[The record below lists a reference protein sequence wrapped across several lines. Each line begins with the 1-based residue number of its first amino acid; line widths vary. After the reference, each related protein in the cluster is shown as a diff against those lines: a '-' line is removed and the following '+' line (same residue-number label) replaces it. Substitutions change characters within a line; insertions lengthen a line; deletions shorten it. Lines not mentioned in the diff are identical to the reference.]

1 MYQTK
6 CVISIHVYIYL
17 VLDESYIPCKY
28 IYRYHLVYLIWKMT
42 GIHRNMKH
50 I

>member
-28 IYRYHLVYLIWKMT
+28 IKISFSIFNIKNDWDT
-42 GIHRNMKH
+42 
-50 I
+50 